1 MEVGLST
8 MIESWSVTVTNEPN
22 LTALRPVLTKL
33 VPVMVTQVWDLW
45 GPLMGER
52 LVAVGMTA

>member
-1 MEVGLST
+1 MEVGLSM
-8 MIESWSVTVTNEPN
+8 MIESWSVMRTGPN

-45 GPLMGER
+45 GPLMGESP
-52 LVAVGMTA
+52 VAVGITA